1 MKFNYKMME
10 NKIELI
16 STTSD
21 RGTKTWY
28 NKTFK
33 VICIKDFNK
42 QGTSKIGGLY
52 TVDKV
57 RDDLDGVKTKYYYIK
72 EIDYWVLDTD
82 FVTLEQHRD
91 NQLNKILNERNE
103 I

>member
-28 NKTFK
+28 KTFK
-33 VICIKDFNK
+33 VICVKDFNTN
-42 QGTSKIGGLY
+42 GISKIGGLY
-52 TVDKV
+52 TVDKIK
-57 RDDLDGVKTKYYYIK
+57 DDFNDEKTKYYHIK
-72 EIDYWVLDTD
+72 EIDYWVFDTD

-91 NQLNKILNERNE
+91 NQLNEILNERK
-103 I
+103 